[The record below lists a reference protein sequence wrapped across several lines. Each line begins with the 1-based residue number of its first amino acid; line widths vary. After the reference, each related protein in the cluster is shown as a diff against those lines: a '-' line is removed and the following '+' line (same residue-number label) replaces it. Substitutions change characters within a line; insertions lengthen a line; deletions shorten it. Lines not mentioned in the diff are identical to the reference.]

1 MDLRGF
7 EGFQT
12 KKDYS
17 KQQREFIHKQKR
29 IGSVAVS
36 SVVLIMLLIMYCS
49 TSRSLELQLL
59 LQIQLRYDYEEK
71 NWN

>member
-29 IGSVAVS
+29 IGSIAVS
-36 SVVLIMLLIMYCS
+36 GRFNNVIDYVL
-49 TSRSLELQLL
+49 
-59 LQIQLRYDYEEK
+59 
-71 NWN
+71 

>member
-1 MDLRGF
+1 MCSVTSMQASWSQLWDIMDLRGF

-29 IGSVAVS
+29 IGSIAVS
-36 SVVLIMLLIMYCS
+36 GRFNNVIDYVL
-49 TSRSLELQLL
+49 
-59 LQIQLRYDYEEK
+59 
-71 NWN
+71 